1 MKKLIVILMSIA
13 SCVAVWAAPRTVVVL
28 SDLHVVAPN
37 KAATMTIGAGERKML
52 KHSALILETVVD
64 SIIARH
70 DGSSVLV
77 TGDLTDRGDR
87 DSHNHVAAQ
96 LKRLQDAGH
105 QCYVIPG
112 NHDCLGDVSA
122 SDFATIYAGFG
133 YGNESRRDEYSLSY
147 VTDLLPG
154 VTLLAIDSNGDS
166 ASNIAWAAGEA
177 IEAGKR
183 GNKAVAMM
191 HHHLVPHFIK
201 EEQVL
206 PTSVVDC
213 SDAARQQLIDAG
225 VHLVLTGHTHIHD
238 AAVAYNEVHSDSLI
252 EMCTGALAGY
262 PLPYRVLEIVDG
274 QVHATTRYVTAVK
287 GEDNMLQLSR
297 ERIEQS
303 VQELV
308 EARGRKLWG
317 SIEGKVAQHPLASRF
332 LAEEPTW
339 ENIEPLLKGLKSDVQ
354 KAYLVVS
361 EGNEPHNDVSR
372 LIKENL
378 REEIM
383 SVIRGIVKP
392 EYHEAVVE
400 MIMPEVETRLA
411 PIIDA
416 VLGDLNPSSTVPVDD
431 CVFTI
436 KL

>member
-1 MKKLIVILMSIA
+1 MSIA

-28 SDLHVVAPN
+28 SDLHVVAPD
-37 KAATMTIGAGERKML
+37 KAATMTMGAGERKML

-70 DGSSVLV
+70 DGSCVLV
-77 TGDLTDRGDR
+77 TGDLTDRGDCE
-87 DSHNHVAAQ
+87 SHNYVATQ

-122 SDFATIYAGFG
+122 SDFASIYADFG
-133 YGNESRRDEYSLSY
+133 YGNKSRRDEYSLSY
-147 VTDLLPG
+147 VTDLIPG
-154 VTLLAIDSNGDS
+154 VTLLAIDSNGDC
-166 ASNIAWAAGEA
+166 ASNIAWATSEA
-177 IEAGKR
+177 SEAGKR
-183 GNKAVAMM
+183 GNKTIAMM
-191 HHHLVPHFIK
+191 HHHLVPHFTK

-238 AAVAYNEVHSDSLI
+238 AAVAYNEMHSDSLV

-262 PLPYRVLEIVDG
+262 PLPYRVLEIDDS

-287 GEDNMLQLSR
+287 GESNLLQLSR

-303 VQELV
+303 ILELV

-332 LAEEPTW
+332 LAVEPTW
-339 ENIEPLLKGLKSDVQ
+339 ENIEPLLKGLKLDAQ
-354 KAYLVVS
+354 KVYLIVS
-361 EGNEPHNDVSR
+361 EGNESHNSMTGA
-372 LIKENL
+372 LKENL
-378 REEIM
+378 REEIL
-383 SVIRGIVKP
+383 SIVRGIVKP

-400 MIMPEVETRLA
+400 MIMPEVETRLD
-411 PIIDA
+411 PIINE

-431 CVFTI
+431 CELII